1 MTVPPTVHSPRL
13 LKAAGVRHAFFTRRG
28 GVSKGIYASLNV
40 GRGSDDRPRAVE
52 DNRRLVLEWFRPD
65 VGALAHVYQTHS
77 ATAHV
82 VSEFMGNPTAA
93 QMEGDALVTALPQMA
108 VSVLTA
114 DCAPVLIADPL
125 AGVVAAV
132 HAGWRGAL
140 DGVVEAAITQMRGL
154 GASPE
159 RMIAAVGPCIGP
171 ASYEVG
177 LEFVDRFET
186 AAGANGRFFAPGRDS
201 QKRLFDLPG
210 YVLSRLTEAGV
221 TDAEWVGRDTCA
233 EEEEFFS
240 NRRAV
245 LRGEPDYGR
254 LMSVIMMTKQHT
266 A

>member
-1 MTVPPTVHSPRL
+1 MTMIPTLHSPRL
-13 LKAAGVRHAFFTRRG
+13 LKAPGVRHAFFTRRG
-28 GVSKGIYASLNV
+28 GVSRGLYASLNV
-40 GRGSDDRPRAVE
+40 GRGSDDDPGDVE
-52 DNRRLVLEWFRPD
+52 HNRRRVLEWFSP
-65 VGALAHVYQTHS
+65 GLSALAFLYQTHS

-82 VSEFMGNPTAA
+82 VRKYVEGLPAPR
-93 QMEGDALVTALPQMA
+93 EGDALATALPRMA

-140 DGVVEAAITQMRGL
+140 DGVVESAIAAMAGL

-177 LEFVDRFET
+177 LEFVDRFL
-186 AAGANGRFFAPGRDS
+186 AADPTNERFFKPGPPS
-201 QKRLFDLPG
+201 GKRLFDLPAF
-210 YVLSRLTEAGV
+210 VLHRLRGAGV
-221 TDAEWVGRDTCA
+221 DDAEWIGRDTCA
-233 EEEEFFS
+233 EEEDFFS

-254 LMSVIMMTKQHT
+254 LMSAIMLTDERT

>member
-40 GRGSDDRPRAVE
+40 GRGSDDDPGDVE
-52 DNRRLVLEWFRPD
+52 TNRRRVLDWFRPD
-65 VGALAHVYQTHS
+65 ISSLAYSYQTHS
-77 ATAHV
+77 ATALV
-82 VSEFMGNPTAA
+82 IGESGGGLSAPRP
-93 QMEGDALVTALPQMA
+93 EGDALVTAVPRQA

-140 DGVVEAAITQMRGL
+140 DGVVESAIAQMRGL

-177 LEFVDRFET
+177 LEFLDRFE
-186 AAGANGRFFAPGRDS
+186 AAATTNVRFFAPGRGS

-210 YVLSRLTEAGV
+210 YVLSRLAEAGV

-233 EEEEFFS
+233 EEDEFFS